1 MIVYAVDIGSLLTTA
16 LSIIS
21 IATLAGLGLLR
32 GTVTNLRESLKDA
45 REDIADKDRRHF
57 DDENTIHRQKSDLE
71 ALARVV
77 TGEAH
82 WVALGDKMDKI
93 EADLLA
99 ILKRT
104 GNSP

>member
-1 MIVYAVDIGSLLTTA
+1 MIVQAIDVNSLLTTA

-32 GTVTNLRESLKDA
+32 GTVTNLRENLKDA
-45 REDIADKDRRHF
+45 RGDVADKDRRHLE
-57 DDENTIHRQKSDLE
+57 DEAIIARQKADLD

-82 WVALGDKMDKI
+82 WVAIQDKMDELTTLI
-93 EADLLA
+93 QLL
-99 ILKRT
+99 LKKMGGT
-104 GNSP
+104 P